1 MGAREQLVQT
11 ENKHN
16 KSKKKQKKNKKKRRI
31 GETING
37 RIVDNEQ
44 VSRRKNHHQ
53 CRTLQLLVKHKEE
66 TKEKF
71 IWNKLFHHKSRH
83 QRINYDLS
91 TTLPCCSTTYTS
103 LMKKKKKKN

>member
-1 MGAREQLVQT
+1 MGKLKTNTIKA
-11 ENKHN
+11 
-16 KSKKKQKKNKKKRRI
+16 KKNKKKEELERQLM
-31 GETING
+31 GESWAMNKS
-37 RIVDNEQ
+37 VDE
-44 VSRRKNHHQ
+44 KNHHQ